1 MTLTCSYY
9 ITTPFLFII
18 PKNSILPLLYWIF
31 FSSVAG
37 YFLMTLANNY
47 LDASIVSC
55 YSTLQPLVSA
65 LVAYPLLGE
74 KIDMSII
81 GGIGIFIGLYF
92 IVKDGKNEERS

>member
-1 MTLTCSYY
+1 MTLTCIYY
-9 ITTPFLFII
+9 IQNPSLFII
-18 PKNSILPLLYWIF
+18 PRDAILPLLYWVF

-74 KIDMSII
+74 KIDISII
-81 GGIGIFIGLYF
+81 GGLGIFVGLYF
-92 IVKDGKNEERS
+92 IVKDSKNEEVN